1 MVTLVVWFSA
11 GATLLPSTRS
21 KCRLASG
28 THTTHVRATVQTGQ
42 ESDQR
47 LTLGSCT
54 RLDAGRHDGTRQVET
69 VRVDETSFALRLL
82 DAFHLTFTSGKHLF
96 MLERASVTTAQH
108 ELTPASHRSAAG
120 FQWNGG
126 YGGCSSMAVSSSV
139 ASSSAYFSWSV
150 WSLPCSRAR
159 SGVARK
165 WPSGHLVLWSAS
177 ASNARGV

>member
-1 MVTLVVWFSA
+1 MVTLDRLLSA

-96 MLERASVTTAQH
+96 MLERASVTTAQAH
-108 ELTPASHRSAAG
+108 TCISPL
-120 FQWNGG
+120 GG
-126 YGGCSSMAVSSSV
+126 RIPME
-139 ASSSAYFSWSV
+139 W
-150 WSLPCSRAR
+150 WI
-159 SGVARK
+159 
-165 WPSGHLVLWSAS
+165 W
-177 ASNARGV
+177 